1 MGLLD
6 KFKNMFT
13 EEVEEEEEVVE
24 AAPQI
29 KPNIVE
35 QPEIKKRK
43 VEYEPPVQVSR
54 TRMSSQMEN
63 EALVKKYVME
73 EEPIKHEEKK
83 VAPVEEKKVLKREE
97 KFVFPVY
104 FDDKDFEKIEEKPKK
119 VEPKKEPPKKEV
131 YGTKIEQKETP
142 KVFKPT
148 PIISP
153 IYGVL
158 DKNYSKED
166 ISSKKVVHTEYR
178 DPSKPLTI
186 DDVRRKAYGTLEDDL
201 EKSLF
206 AKSSIFMEPDTNK
219 EEKEENEHNLLTDLV
234 DDNEYNSIDEFLNTP
249 TEEYKSKHGQV
260 EEKDDIESALDDL
273 EKVTTKKLNKTE
285 KVDEYD
291 DETLDDLL
299 AKAAFDENEEENL
312 TEEENSNEEISND
325 KDLDDYIMNNT
336 IENEENKDE
345 DEDLTQS
352 DLFNLIDSMYEKGE
366 DE

>member
-13 EEVEEEEEVVE
+13 EEVEEEDEVVE
-24 AAPQI
+24 TKSQS
-29 KPNIVE
+29 NQNNVE
-35 QPEIKKRK
+35 NKEIKKRN
-43 VEYEPPVQVSR
+43 VEYQQVNQNSR
-54 TRMSSQMEN
+54 TSLSRVSNSLDEDEN
-63 EALVKKYVME
+63 FAKKIITNDAI
-73 EEPIKHEEKK
+73 IKHEDK
-83 VAPVEEKKVLKREE
+83 PVIQNEEKTVLKREE

-119 VEPKKEPPKKEV
+119 VETPKKVEKKEI
-131 YGTKIEQKETP
+131 YGAKIEKKEEP

-158 DKNYSKED
+158 DKNYHKDD
-166 ISSKKVVHTEYR
+166 ISAKKVVHTEYR

-206 AKSSIFMEPDTNK
+206 AKSSIFMEPDVDK
-219 EEKEENEHNLLTDLV
+219 EEKEESEHNLLSDLV
-234 DDNEYNSIDEFLNTP
+234 DDNEYNSIDEFLNSP
-249 TEEYKSKHGQV
+249 IEEYKSKHGTSEETDYENELDNPV
-260 EEKDDIESALDDL
+260 EDNINL
-273 EKVTTKKLNKTE
+273 EDNNNSD
-285 KVDEYD
+285 VDESS
-291 DETLDDLL
+291 LDDLL
-299 AKAAFDENEEENL
+299 AKTIYDDEND
-312 TEEENSNEEISND
+312 D
-325 KDLDDYIMNNT
+325 KALEDYIMNNNS
-336 IENEENKDE
+336 ENEENKDE